1 MQARPGE
8 TAPPPLTNGEK
19 DKGTGGK
26 TSTAG
31 SRPPSF
37 HPEDPASPT
46 VILQTRV
53 NGTANPNE
61 EVTYRLL
68 VSNPTA
74 GHAHKV
80 QVRQTVPAQGKYIR
94 ASPPPTTQ
102 SPTELIW
109 QLGTLNAFT
118 NKEIQVVFK
127 ADGGGDLESTA
138 RVQFE
143 YGQTVVTK
151 MESALQMRMG
161 TNPESSTDLLE
172 GQTMTLTTGL
182 RNNGTTPIENI
193 VLTQTIP
200 EGLEFL
206 TCSPNNYGDRTN
218 PLEWRIPKLDPGKE
232 TSVNVQV
239 LAKKTGT
246 YSSKASAMG
255 GAHKKDDQLIIK
267 VGNAALEITGGGP
280 DRRVVGRPATY
291 FITVVNRG
299 TIPTTNVK
307 ITSLISK
314 PLEFIS
320 ADSGGAMVKDEARWL
335 IPSLGVGEKR
345 TVSMVLRSIESKG
358 VILRA
363 EVIADRLPE
372 GKQLEKLTKF
382 YPPEGLMV
390 EVDKLIEP
398 VNVGDQT
405 SFRVK
410 LLNYGSQTYKG
421 AIVTITLPTEMQ
433 LLSAQ
438 GMNGQSMIGPAPSG
452 QTAVFAP
459 IATLAPN
466 QEPSF
471 QVYGKVIKM
480 GEPRL
485 RVLVKAP
492 ELPGGELVFEE
503 GIHLANPTSST
514 PSVPNAANSDRGL
527 SSGTGLPRFP

>member
-1 MQARPGE
+1 M
-8 TAPPPLTNGEK
+8 
-19 DKGTGGK
+19 
-26 TSTAG
+26 
-31 SRPPSF
+31 
-37 HPEDPASPT
+37 

-200 EGLEFL
+200 DGLEFL

-246 YSSKASAMG
+246 YSSKASAVG
-255 GAHKKDDQLIIK
+255 GAHKKDQELAIK
-267 VGNAALEITGGGP
+267 IGNAALEITGGGP
-280 DRRVVGRPATY
+280 DRRVAGRPTTY
-291 FITVVNRG
+291 YFTVVNRG
-299 TIPTTNVK
+299 SVPAKNVK
-307 ITSLISK
+307 IASLLK
-314 PLEFIS
+314 HPLEFIS
-320 ADSGGAMVKDEARWL
+320 ADSGGAVVGKDVQWL
-335 IPSLGVGEKR
+335 IPSLAAGQKQ
-345 TVSMVLRSIESKG
+345 TVSMVVRSVG
-358 VILRA
+358 AGTLTLTA
-363 EVIADRLPE
+363 EATGERIAS
-372 GKQLEKLTKF
+372 GAQLTKETF
-382 YPPEGLMV
+382 FAPPKGLMV
-390 EVDKLIEP
+390 EVDKLVEP
-398 VNVGDQT
+398 INVGDQT

-410 LLNYGSQTYKG
+410 LLNYSSQTYKG
-421 AIVTITLPTEMQ
+421 AIVTITLPPEMQ

-438 GMNGQSMIGPAPSG
+438 GMTGATQSG
-452 QTAVFAP
+452 QAAVFAP

-485 RVLVKAP
+485 RVQVKAP
-492 ELPGGELVFEE
+492 ELEGGELLFEE
-503 GIHLANPTSST
+503 GIHLAAPGSVS
-514 PSVPNAANSDRGL
+514 PSAPSAPNAAGGVNGF
-527 SSGTGLPRFP
+527 SSGPGLPRFP